1 MKFHIPF
8 TLGSFERVKK
18 RAAQFK
24 KLVRYRRDSKLS
36 QYLKNSDVEI
46 TREEYIAICIRG
58 FVLSFVLI
66 FLISFLTFIFIAPQK
81 AIFFSFSLSFVFAL
95 FVFFSRSIYPKVYY
109 TRKEREI
116 EGNLL
121 SALEDILVQLNAG
134 VPLFSVL
141 VNISSSDYGALS
153 TEFKKIVKKIN
164 AGYSQIEVFEDAG
177 ENNPSLYFRRT
188 LWQISNGLR
197 AGSDLAIVI
206 SDSIRS
212 LNEEQLIQIQNYG
225 NKLNPLVMFYMII
238 SVILPALSITF
249 LTIISSLVNLSGTI
263 TKLLFLGMFFFVML
277 AQIMFLG
284 VIKSARPSLL

>member
-8 TLGSFERVKK
+8 TISPFERAKK
-18 RAAQFK
+18 RAAPFK

-36 QYLKNSDVEI
+36 HYLKNSDVEI
-46 TREEYIAICIRG
+46 TREEYLAICIQG
-58 FVLSFVLI
+58 FVFSFIFI
-66 FLISFLTFIFIAPQK
+66 FLVSFITFIFIAPQK
-81 AIFFSFSLSFVFAL
+81 AIIFSLGLALLFSL
-95 FVFFSRSIYPKVYY
+95 FVFLSRFIYPKVYY

-134 VPLFSVL
+134 VPLFSIL

-153 TEFKKIVKKIN
+153 NEFKKIVRKIN
-164 AGYSQIEVFEDAG
+164 AGYSQIDIFEDAG

-188 LWQISNGLR
+188 LWQISNGMR
-197 AGSDLAIVI
+197 AGSDLAIVV
-206 SDSIRS
+206 SDSIRA

-225 NKLNPLVMFYMII
+225 NKLNPMVMFYMII

-249 LTIISSLVNLSGTI
+249 LTIISSLVNLSETI
-263 TKLLFLGMFFFVML
+263 TTLLFVGMFIFVML

-284 VIKSARPSLL
+284 IIKSVRPSLL